1 MPIDPQSIASIG
13 QNTPDIGGAVQKA
26 YTLSDAIDRT
36 QMNKMTLASAQ
47 EEQAN
52 LGKLKSISSKFDLST
67 AEGQNSYAAEAM
79 KIDPKLG
86 MQVQKSM
93 NETQRGALELD
104 SAKLAIYKEQ
114 NEAWGNILTPAAD
127 MIKQGIAAG
136 KTPAEIQMSVM
147 PLVQNGFKT
156 LQAVKLSNGA
166 SPIPPEA
173 AAQVTSLLSANDPN
187 VFIKG
192 IMDAA
197 NSSDVSR
204 TKLAALEKE
213 RMGAAN
219 IKSEIATRE
228 ENAKREAER
237 LAEERRHHKAIEG
250 GGAGG
255 GKKPPAGY
263 MWDPENEGEL
273 KFIPGGPK
281 DPTKSSISG
290 RESVMFGRVVSSAN
304 EAVAAIQNIVELPL
318 GASSGVLGV
327 GGSAGHGILSSTK
340 AFLTNEVASQDV
352 QDYNTMLAGV
362 RRNLAT
368 IETVGLAPSG
378 ALTEGFGSLELRAG
392 DTEITKMRKLAEMR
406 QVVEKGLE
414 PNLQNPRLPQEQ
426 KDLVQ
431 KIIGDV
437 KKAVPFTVHDVT
449 SFQRSGKENK
459 GMTLTEYMAKT
470 VAPPAASGTTPVPS
484 PATGGTGAAG
494 GTQDHGAAMQ
504 WAQANPNDPR
514 AQAIMAKAKAAGAQ

>member
-13 QNTPDIGGAVQKA
+13 QNTADIGGAVQKA

-67 AEGQNSYAAEAM
+67 AEGQNSYAAKAM
-79 KIDPKLG
+79 EIDPKLG
-86 MQVQKSM
+86 MQVQKM
-93 NETQRGALELD
+93 MTETQRGALELD
-104 SAKLAIYKEQ
+104 SAKLANYKEQ

-197 NSSDVSR
+197 NSSEVSR

-219 IKSEIATRE
+219 IKSEMDARKRTG
-228 ENAKREAER
+228 ENQASELDIRKRELALKER
-237 LAEERRHHKAIEG
+237 
-250 GGAGG
+250 
-255 GKKPPAGY
+255 
-263 MWDPENEGEL
+263 
-273 KFIPGGPK
+273 K
-281 DPTKSSISG
+281 DT
-290 RESVMFGRVVSSAN
+290 
-304 EAVAAIQNIVELPL
+304 
-318 GASSGVLGV
+318 
-327 GGSAGHGILSSTK
+327 
-340 AFLTNEVASQDV
+340 
-352 QDYNTMLAGV
+352 
-362 RRNLAT
+362 
-368 IETVGLAPSG
+368 
-378 ALTEGFGSLELRAG
+378 ELRAG
-392 DTEITKMRKLAEMR
+392 GLSDEAVGSLSDQIVAGGKSRDVLANLGRGAQGATDIRKVQNEVARKMKENGMSANDILAKQQEVAGAAKEVQQAAIIASKVNYAEQEIMRLAPKVLELSAKVPRSSFVPLNKL
-406 QVVEKGLE
+406 
-414 PNLQNPRLPQEQ
+414 LQM
-426 KDLVQ
+426 KDSAISDPDLKRFKAFNQ
-431 KIIGDV
+431 TLLNAYDMLGARGGSDV
-437 KKAVPFTVHDVT
+437 GKREANHQALVT
-449 SFQRSGKENK
+449 SDSAEAYEAAVGAIVQEGAISAEAGAESMKSPLR
-459 GMTLTEYMAKT
+459 T
-470 VAPPAASGTTPVPS
+470 PPAVSGTAPVPS

-494 GTQDHGAAMQ
+494 GTKLWEMKGGKLVLVQ
-504 WAQANPNDPR
+504 
-514 AQAIMAKAKAAGAQ
+514 

>member
-1 MPIDPQSIASIG
+1 MPIDPQSISSIG
-13 QNTPDIGGAVQKA
+13 QNTADIGGAVQKA
-26 YTLSDAIDRT
+26 YTLSDAIDRS

-52 LGKLKSISSKFDLST
+52 LGRLRSISSKFDLST

-86 MQVQKSM
+86 MQVHKM
-93 NETQRGALELD
+93 MTEAQRGAVELD
-104 SAKLAIYKEQ
+104 SAKLANYKEQ

-197 NSSDVSR
+197 TSSEVSR

-219 IKSEIATRE
+219 IKSEMEARGNKIETVMKNGKPMRVE
-228 ENAKREAER
+228 FNAKGEQVRILGEAPPT
-237 LAEERRHHKAIEG
+237 AATVQVG
-250 GGAGG
+250 GPNAQSLL
-255 GKKPPAGY
+255 
-263 MWDPENEGEL
+263 GEL
-273 KFIPGGPK
+273 ALRGVNIPARTAGAVVAGLKKNYPG
-281 DPTKSSISG
+281 KSDA
-290 RESVMFGRVVSSAN
+290 ELADMVVTGQ
-304 EAVAAIQNIVELPL
+304 V
-318 GASSGVLGV
+318 
-327 GGSAGHGILSSTK
+327 T
-340 AFLTNEVASQDV
+340 
-352 QDYNTMLAGV
+352 LAGV
-362 RRNLAT
+362 KAEKRVEGAQVGR
-368 IETVGLAPSG
+368 IETAIREIPQFAEKALAASAKVPRG
-378 ALTEGFGSLELRAG
+378 EFRPFNKLRLYA
-392 DTEITKMRKLAEMR
+392 DTELSNPDLKELKSYLNSLSNAYDVAAARGGTDVNKRAEAHAMLDAADSPETLARAIKVMQDEAAIALKAGQSALR
-406 QVVEKGLE
+406 
-414 PNLQNPRLPQEQ
+414 
-426 KDLVQ
+426 
-431 KIIGDV
+431 GDQ
-437 KKAVPFTVHDVT
+437 P
-449 SFQRSGKENK
+449 
-459 GMTLTEYMAKT
+459 
-470 VAPPAASGTTPVPS
+470 PPAVSGTAPVPS

>member
-1 MPIDPQSIASIG
+1 MPIESQSISSIG
-13 QNTPDIGGAVQKA
+13 QNTGDIVGAVQKA
-26 YTLSDAIDRT
+26 YTLSDAIDRS

-47 EEQAN
+47 EEQAD

-79 KIDPKLG
+79 KINPTLG
-86 MQVQKSM
+86 MKIQKGM
-93 NETQRGALELD
+93 NEAQRGAQELSAAELD
-104 SAKLAIYKEQ
+104 KHLK
-114 NEAWGNILTPAAD
+114 
-127 MIKQGIAAG
+127 K
-136 KTPAEIQMSVM
+136 AEILVNATLPFMQQVQTATQNKVDPQIIETQMLM
-147 PLVQNGFKT
+147 PAKQVLERLTQEKLPNGEPVLNKT
-156 LQAVKLSNGA
+156 DLQAVQQALSG
-166 SPIPPEA
+166 PPG
-173 AAQVTSLLSANDPN
+173 SLLK
-187 VFIKG
+187 FITGAYQSNAKAQEQ
-192 IMDAA
+192 I
-197 NSSDVSR
+197 
-204 TKLAALEKE
+204 TKLQKEQLGAKNLE
-213 RMGAAN
+213 
-219 IKSEIATRE
+219 SEITTRQ

-237 LAEERRHHKAIEG
+237 DAETKRHHKEIER